1 MGYYEYRRTKE
12 LAQNRKLA
20 FERSNYK
27 CEICGEAA
35 EEIHHKDNS
44 KEDHSLDNLQAL
56 CCKCHRE
63 ITYKNNKDKNRL
75 DVNKIELL
83 LKENNMTKKELA
95 NKLGIAN
102 EALGGILRRKT
113 TWRKRVIKMSEI
125 LRCNIDDILVKK

>member
-35 EEIHHKDNS
+35 EKIHHKDNS
-44 KEDHSLDNLQAL
+44 KVDHSLDNLQAL

-102 EALGGILRRKT
+102 EALG
-113 TWRKRVIKMSEI
+113 
-125 LRCNIDDILVKK
+125 

>member
-1 MGYYEYRRTKE
+1 MGYYEYRWTKE

-20 FERSNYK
+20 FERANYK

-44 KEDHSLDNLQAL
+44 KVDHSLDNLQAL

>member
-20 FERSNYK
+20 FERSNCK

-35 EEIHHKDNS
+35 EEIHHKENS
-44 KEDHSLDNLQAL
+44 KVDHSLDNLQAL